1 MASPLVHRL
10 ARMSGRD
17 PDEEHRAATPL
28 ELLFDLTFVVAFGT
42 AADQLAHYL
51 AEDHIRTSL
60 LGFGFAAFAISWAW
74 INFSW
79 FASAYD
85 TDDWVFRLLT
95 LIQMVGVL
103 VLALGIADVFASID
117 EGDHV
122 NNGVMVAGYVVM
134 RIAMVAQWTR
144 AARQDPARRRVCL
157 TYAATIT
164 VAQVGWVALAI
175 AQTSVGATFA
185 WVGALLLI
193 ELGGPAYA
201 ETRKGGTPWHPHHI
215 AERYGLL
222 VIIALGEAILG
233 TIAALGAIVGP
244 EGQGWSVEAAVVGFA
259 GVTLTFGMWWIYFVM
274 PCGEI
279 LEHRRE
285 RSFGWGY
292 GHIPLFGA
300 LVATGAGLHVA
311 AYLVEDKTKLDILD
325 TLLTTAIPLAIY
337 MLWIYLLYTY
347 LTQTVDRFHF
357 WLLAVSAVVLGAS
370 VAMAAAGV
378 DIEWC
383 LLVLS
388 LVPWVSVVGYE
399 TVGHRHNAAV
409 VAGLAEPSPD
419 ELRDPS
425 RSM

>member
-10 ARMSGRD
+10 APMSGRD
-17 PDEEHRAATPL
+17 PDEQHRAATPL
-28 ELLFDLTFVVAFGT
+28 ELLFDLTFVVAFGI

-51 AEDHIRTSL
+51 AEDHIQTSL
-60 LGFGFAAFAISWAW
+60 VAFGFVAFGISWAW

-103 VLALGIADVFASID
+103 VFALGIADVFASID

-122 NNGVMVAGYVVM
+122 DNGVLVAGYVVM
-134 RIAMVAQWTR
+134 RVAMVAQWLR
-144 AARQDPARRRVCL
+144 AARQDPGRRHACL
-157 TYAATIT
+157 TYAVTIS
-164 VAQVGWVALAI
+164 VAQAGWIALLLAH
-175 AQTSVGATFA
+175 TSVGTMFA
-185 WVGALLLI
+185 WAAVLLLI
-193 ELGGPAYA
+193 ELGGPVLA
-201 ETRKGGTPWHPHHI
+201 ERGKGGTPWHPHHI

-244 EGQGWSVEAAVVGFA
+244 EGQGWAVDAAVVGFA

-311 AYLVEDKTKLDILD
+311 AYLVEDKTKLDVLD

-337 MLWIYLLYTY
+337 ISWVYLLYSY
-347 LTQTVDRFHF
+347 LTRAVDPFHF
-357 WLLAVSAVVLGAS
+357 WLVGISAAVLGAS

-399 TVGHRHNAAV
+399 AVGHRHNASV
-409 VAGLAEPSPD
+409 IAGLVESSPD

-425 RSM
+425 RSI

>member
-10 ARMSGRD
+10 APMSGRD

-28 ELLFDLTFVVAFGT
+28 ELLFDLTFVVAFGI

-60 LGFGFAAFAISWAW
+60 LAFGFVAFAISWAW

-122 NNGVMVAGYVVM
+122 DNGVMVAGYVVM

-144 AARQDPARRRVCL
+144 AARQDPARRTVCV

-164 VAQVGWVALAI
+164 VAQVGWIALAV

-185 WVGALLLI
+185 WAGALLLI
-193 ELGGPAYA
+193 ELGGPLYA
-201 ETRKGGTPWHPHHI
+201 ETRRGGTPWHPHHI

-244 EGQGWSVEAAVVGFA
+244 EGQGWSLEAAVVGVA
-259 GVTLTFGMWWIYFVM
+259 GVTLTFGMWWIYFVL
-274 PCGEI
+274 PCAEI
-279 LEHRRE
+279 LEHHRE

-292 GHIPLFGA
+292 GHLPLFGSV
-300 LVATGAGLHVA
+300 VAVGAGLHAA
-311 AYLVEDKTKLDILD
+311 AYLVEHKTELDVLD
-325 TLLTTAIPLAIY
+325 TLLTTAIPLAVYVLGIF
-337 MLWIYLLYTY
+337 LLYAY
-347 LTQTVDRFHF
+347 LSRTVDPFHF
-357 WLLAVSAVVLGAS
+357 LLVGVSAVLFAGS
-370 VAMAAAGV
+370 VAMAAGGV
-378 DIEWC
+378 SIEWC

-388 LVPWVSVVGYE
+388 LVPWVTVIGYE
-399 TVGHRHNAAV
+399 TIGHRHNAEVIA
-409 VAGLAEPSPD
+409 ALADPPVD
-419 ELRDPS
+419 ELHDASTRA
-425 RSM
+425 